1 MLKFDNVTVRYN
13 GSTEPAIVDFSLDVG
28 PGERLALIGPS
39 GAGKSTILGLA
50 NGLVLPT
57 EGKVEVFGV
66 DTSVIGRRV
75 HRDTRRR
82 IALVRQDYALVGQL
96 RVAHNVAAGRLGY
109 WSTIQAVR
117 SLIRPAQ
124 VDQITTSLT
133 RMGIADKLW
142 VRADQLS
149 GGQQQRTAIA
159 RAMFQ
164 DADLFLADEP
174 LSALDPARSDA
185 VMAELVSA
193 VAEDPQRMLV
203 ASLHDAPLA
212 AKHCDRI
219 VGLRNGVVVFDLPAP
234 EITSVMLDDLYD
246 LQRQGELP
254 GLGGGSEVS

>member
-1 MLKFDNVTVRYN
+1 MLSFEDVTVTYN
-13 GSTEPAIVDFSLDVG
+13 GSTEPAIADFSLTVG

-57 EGKVEVFGV
+57 RGTVRVFGV
-66 DTSVIGRRV
+66 DTAVVGRRA
-75 HRDTRRR
+75 HRETRRR
-82 IALVRQDYALVGQL
+82 VASVRQDYALVGPL

-109 WSTIQAVR
+109 WSTIQVIR
-117 SLIRPAQ
+117 SLIRPAH
-124 VDQITTSLT
+124 VDEITASLT

-174 LSALDPARSDA
+174 LSGLDPARSDA

-219 VGLRNGVVVFDLPAP
+219 VGLRNGTVIFDLPSQQ
-234 EITSVMLDDLYD
+234 ITDEMLDDLYALERRED
-246 LQRQGELP
+246 LRDFGDGFTP
-254 GLGGGSEVS
+254 P

>member
-1 MLKFDNVTVRYN
+1 MLSFDDVTVRYN
-13 GSTEPAIVDFSLDVG
+13 GSTEPAVAEFNLTVE

-57 EGKVEVFGV
+57 SGTVQVFGV
-66 DTSVIGRRV
+66 DTALLGSRA
-75 HRDTRRR
+75 HRETRRR
-82 IALVRQDYALVGQL
+82 IALVRQDYALVGPL

-117 SLIRPAQ
+117 SLIRPAH
-124 VDQITTSLT
+124 VDEITASLA

-174 LSALDPARSDA
+174 LSGLDPARSDA

-219 VGLRNGVVVFDLPAP
+219 VGLRNGTVVFDLPSQ
-234 EITSVMLDDLYD
+234 EITDEMLDDLYD
-246 LQRQGELP
+246 LERQENLRDFGD
-254 GLGGGSEVS
+254 GLTPP